1 MAKHVESAVDRLLDK
16 GVAAG
21 SIIDLLSVG
30 FSRSEADAG
39 AAETMARDLLRR
51 YDRLVGLQ
59 SASFDDLKNLTG
71 LDRFEILRVQALM
84 ELGRRVSGASQ
95 GNHEEIELP
104 EDVYQRLRH
113 LKDEKREHF
122 QVILLDAKNKI
133 QRIAPIHIGTLT
145 MSVVGPREVFRE
157 AVRESACSIIVAH
170 NHPSGDPTPSP
181 DDIDV
186 TKKLVEVG
194 QMLDIPLIDH
204 IIIGYDKFAS
214 FAKMGLL

>member
-1 MAKHVESAVDRLLDK
+1 MAKQVDSAFDRLLDQ

-21 SIIDLLSVG
+21 SITDLLSVG
-30 FSRSEADAG
+30 FSRSEVDSRE
-39 AAETMARDLLRR
+39 AETMARAILRR

-59 SASFDDLKNLTG
+59 HASYDELKDLTG
-71 LDRFEILRVQALM
+71 LDRFEVLRAQALM
-84 ELGRRVSGASQ
+84 ELGRKFAGANI
-95 GNHEEIELP
+95 GDHEEVELP

-122 QVILLDAKNKI
+122 QVILLDARNKI

-181 DDIDV
+181 EDIDV

-204 IIIGYDKFAS
+204 IIIGYDKFTS